1 MASNVCDSLML
12 AIKASQLDFVIQETP
27 YSSFVTIRKKFKK
40 GFNPSNEVTEVDTV
54 YNHTLKELKL
64 ENCKLRETI
73 KEKEAQFESVK
84 SVSIMLQGKLENAEK
99 DMLKHFEERDKQKT
113 RFAEEVSNLK
123 IKIKE
128 KDDSII
134 VYKADAAKAVKTI
147 KCLEK
152 EAHNYEKKTRNLED
166 KINTI
171 NTNKL
176 KIKKERD
183 RLFNEVKN
191 LKNSKNQKIFKS
203 LATQIKTGSCEES
216 EINNNFPKRSEV
228 DSSNTPGSPSYSRAS
243 RTSSSI
249 MKVSTASQ
257 TSCSSPELLQSET
270 FECVLC
276 NETYSNADSLQLH
289 SQSEHDLLLNTE
301 KLTDHIEQDPFV
313 RFIKS
318 MEVDEKYIEDR
329 KKFYPPHW
337 DHLGERVKIRK
348 LAQMKLA
355 ITSKRIEE
363 NMEKNDVRK
372 IKYPALSYE
381 SKTI

>member
-84 SVSIMLQGKLENAEK
+84 SDSIMLQEKLENAEK

-152 EAHNYEKKTRNLED
+152 EAHNYEKKPRNLED
-166 KINTI
+166 KTNTI

-176 KIKKERD
+176 EIKKERD

-191 LKNSKNQKIFKS
+191 LKNSKN
-203 LATQIKTGSCEES
+203 
-216 EINNNFPKRSEV
+216 
-228 DSSNTPGSPSYSRAS
+228 
-243 RTSSSI
+243 
-249 MKVSTASQ
+249 
-257 TSCSSPELLQSET
+257 
-270 FECVLC
+270 
-276 NETYSNADSLQLH
+276 
-289 SQSEHDLLLNTE
+289 
-301 KLTDHIEQDPFV
+301 
-313 RFIKS
+313 
-318 MEVDEKYIEDR
+318 
-329 KKFYPPHW
+329 
-337 DHLGERVKIRK
+337 
-348 LAQMKLA
+348 
-355 ITSKRIEE
+355 
-363 NMEKNDVRK
+363 
-372 IKYPALSYE
+372 
-381 SKTI
+381 